1 MADSMYTNKTNIKI
15 PFWKICSASGCRT
28 DCIRILESHEKK
40 KEYDWNEMMK
50 NIDNSISYTGD
61 DGWF

>member
-1 MADSMYTNKTNIKI
+1 MADSMYTNKHNRHL
-15 PFWKICSASGCRT
+15 PICKSCTSGCRT